1 MNPPHFQGGAS
12 DVRGDSRGRGRF
24 IESKSKPRV
33 VQRVGGFFPLFHH
46 IGQQNGY
53 GVIALLHLYDPC
65 WYSRQPVRLCVSVS
79 KFYFFRDTPPDR
91 QTYHPRCNP
100 FDLSSLMSPPRI
112 LLSTHVSSGAS
123 LFRKLRIDRLLGPS
137 MSLLYLQTVFI
148 YVQHRGNPQRN
159 FSPM

>member
-1 MNPPHFQGGAS
+1 MSGEIVGEGAVLLKVS
-12 DVRGDSRGRGRF
+12 QNHVSCRGLF
-24 IESKSKPRV
+24 
-33 VQRVGGFFPLFHH
+33 FFPPVFHH

-148 YVQHRGNPQRN
+148 CTTSWHP
-159 FSPM
+159 PA